1 MVQANKQNLATVSLQ
16 VERWTYSFSLGAQQT
31 RTLSRP
37 IWSLTLLVS
46 MTSNARSGGKPFAHR
61 ERPSPV
67 HKVTFKQRRNRT
79 KKNETNLTKS
89 FAEFYQRRRRWQ
101 REVSLFWWI
110 NSWIFIN
117 LGSQMRSKTNECF
130 WIEEYWFGFLQR
142 VSPHNLG
149 RWRVGRWWIECLSIW
164 WTLNKILITVLT
176 SIPGLAPPKYNRF
189 KFKFRNSH
197 DTTLSLIMASSE
209 VQLIQPSKLN

>member
-1 MVQANKQNLATVSLQ
+1 MSNGKNSRDNEKWMVQANKQNLETVRLL

-46 MTSNARSGGKPFAHR
+46 MTSNVRSGGKPFAHR

-89 FAEFYQRRRRWQ
+89 FTEFYQPRRRWQ
-101 REVSLFWWI
+101 REVTLFWWI

-117 LGSQMRSKTNECF
+117 FGSKIRSKNKWVDMDLDLDFSKE
-130 WIEEYWFGFLQR
+130 FL
-142 VSPHNLG
+142 P
-149 RWRVGRWWIECLSIW
+149 
-164 WTLNKILITVLT
+164 
-176 SIPGLAPPKYNRF
+176 
-189 KFKFRNSH
+189 
-197 DTTLSLIMASSE
+197 TT
-209 VQLIQPSKLN
+209 